1 MRTKRA
7 ARRLVIF
14 AVIVAGVLVTAT
26 TSATGGR
33 QVTATITP
41 APAFSPAELTLTPSR
56 DWITTGGDAYNRR
69 YSDLSQINT
78 GNVVGLK
85 QAWAVHLDGS
95 GAGKK
100 YSAEGTPIVYN
111 GVMYVITGND
121 DVFALD
127 AATGARIWTHKSGI
141 PQNLSVI
148 CCGYDARGVA
158 IGQGLVFV
166 AQLDGNVVALDQMT
180 GGVVWQTVNARWQEG
195 YSMTVSPSYYDG
207 KVFIGM
213 SGGEYGCRCSETA
226 YDATT
231 GKRVWRFFTI
241 PAPGEIGGGSWP
253 ANNEWQ
259 TGGAPIWNN
268 PTFDPSTNT
277 LVFTTGNADAYS
289 GRGPGDDLFTSS
301 FVGLDIDTGDLK
313 WWYQIVHHDIWD
325 YDCPSPTVM
334 FDVTING
341 QLRHGIAEA
350 CKTGY
355 NYELDRTTGQPLVG
369 IKEVKVKQSK
379 PQNTALTQPI
389 PAGQPYAPLCPRKQD
404 FKGKAPDSK
413 PFKFGCLY
421 APYWTH
427 RFVALAPGYNG
438 GDDWPPMSYNP
449 ANHAFYICSSSTAS
463 AYEAIPAAH
472 AQPFV
477 GGQAYYNVNFA
488 PRTGIVAWGGTF
500 TAMDATTN
508 RIIWQQKWKGKT
520 NYCYSGS
527 FTTAGNLVFVGHNDG
542 TYEADNAATGQKL
555 WSQKLDYGAN
565 APGMT
570 YSVNNKQYVAVLDGG
585 TTGDG
590 TPPSKRGDEVYA
602 FALP

>member
-1 MRTKRA
+1 LK
-7 ARRLVIF
+7 
-14 AVIVAGVLVTAT
+14 VAW
-26 TSATGGR
+26 
-33 QVTATITP
+33 Q
-41 APAFSPAELTLTPSR
+41 
-56 DWITTGGDAYNRR
+56 
-69 YSDLSQINT
+69 
-78 GNVVGLK
+78 
-85 QAWAVHLDGS
+85 VHLDGS

-100 YSAEGTPIVYN
+100 YSAEGTPLVYN
-111 GVMYVITGND
+111 GVMYIITGND

-158 IGQGLVFV
+158 LGQGLVYV
-166 AQLDGNVVALDQMT
+166 AQLDGNVVALDQMM
-180 GGVVWQTVNARWQEG
+180 GGVVWETLNARWQEG
-195 YSMTVSPSYYDG
+195 YSMTVSPSYYNG

-226 YDATT
+226 YDAAT

-241 PAPGEIGGGSWP
+241 PEPGEIGGGSWP

-268 PTFDPSTNT
+268 PTFDPATNT
-277 LVFTTGNADAYS
+277 MVFTTGNADAYS

-301 FVGLDIDTGDLK
+301 FVALDIDTGDLK
-313 WWYQIVHHDIWD
+313 WWYQVVHHDIWD

-341 QLRHGIAEA
+341 QLRHGVAEA

-355 NYELDRTTGQPLVG
+355 NYELDRTTGQPLIG
-369 IKEVKVKQSK
+369 INETKVKQISQ
-379 PQNTALTQPI
+379 QNTAKTQPI
-389 PAGQPYAPLCPRKQD
+389 PVGQPFAPLCARKQD
-404 FKGKAPDSK
+404 FKGKAPDK
-413 PFKFGCLY
+413 KAFKIGCLF

-427 RFVALAPGYNG
+427 QFVAVAPGYNG
-438 GDDWPPMSYNP
+438 GDDWPPMSFNP
-449 ANHAFYICSSSTAS
+449 TDHALYICSSNTAS
-463 AYEAIPAAH
+463 AYEAIPAIH
-472 AQPFV
+472 TTPFV
-477 GGQAYYNVNFA
+477 GGQAYYNANFA
-488 PRTGIVAWGGTF
+488 PGTGILSWGGTF

-508 RIIWQQKWKGKT
+508 RIMWQQKWAGPT

-542 TYEADNAATGQKL
+542 TYEADNAATGQTV
-555 WSQKLDYGAN
+555 WSMKLDYGAD
-565 APGMT
+565 APGMS
-570 YSVNNKQYVAVLDGG
+570 YSVNGKQYVAVLDGG

-602 FALP
+602 FALPG